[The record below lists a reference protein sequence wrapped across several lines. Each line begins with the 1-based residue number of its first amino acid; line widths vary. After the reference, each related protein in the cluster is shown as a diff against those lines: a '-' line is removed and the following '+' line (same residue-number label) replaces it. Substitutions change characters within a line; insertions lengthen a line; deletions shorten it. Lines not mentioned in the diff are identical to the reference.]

1 MFTHVASVQV
11 IAAFIYR
18 LHNSNSDH
26 PQLKCVTENLHMNFY
41 LHLLLIV

>member
-1 MFTHVASVQV
+1 MFTHGASVHV

-26 PQLKCVTENLHMNFY
+26 PQLKCVTGNLHVNVY
-41 LHLLLIV
+41 LHLLPIV